1 MKKLLPILAIA
12 ALPCT
17 AHAQNFSFLFDT
29 SSAYTSGYDEDFI
42 AIENTLQNT
51 STESFTFDW
60 RMLNPEVELPAGWGY
75 NGFCDNI
82 TCYTPAST
90 PNPFSGAT
98 LTSLPVAG
106 RESSPF
112 KLQMDIPVS
121 AADGLVVFE
130 FEAKTTEHT
139 DTAYFLVQK
148 TPLGISTANLTDNQ
162 LNIYPNPAT
171 AQVHIQVEGDAA
183 VHEVILMDI
192 VGRQIA
198 DIKIQGSS
206 TSFDVSKLA
215 PGQYIFQAVDE
226 VGTIVGLRRFVKQ

>member
-1 MKKLLPILAIA
+1 MKKLLPIFAFA

-17 AHAQNFSFLFDT
+17 VHAQNFSFMYDT

-106 RESSPF
+106 RETSPF

-121 AADGLVVFE
+121 AADGLVIFE
-130 FEAKTTEHT
+130 FEAKTAEHT

-148 TPLGISTANLTDNQ
+148 TPTGISTTTITENQ
-162 LNIYPNPAT
+162 MRVYPNPSSS
-171 AQVHIQVEGDAA
+171 QVQVYIDAL
-183 VHEVILMDI
+183 VHVRDLILYD
-192 VGRQIA
+192 VTGKQIA
-198 DIKIQGSS
+198 VKPILSEVTTIDIS
-206 TSFDVSKLA
+206 TLA
-215 PGQYIFQAVDE
+215 AGQYILQAVDSE
-226 VGTIVGLRRFVKQ
+226 GNILGLRRLIKQ